1 MSRQRLGQHYLRDRR
16 VIDKIIA
23 SANVQPDERILEI
36 GTGRGV
42 LTKELVHLGAN
53 LEAYEVDRENL
64 AATLEELGVTRAI
77 VHLGDAFKRTPRFD
91 VLVSSLPYSRSAT
104 FVEWISQ
111 LEYDR
116 AVVLLQEDF
125 VNKILATP
133 GTRDYR
139 AISAIVQISS
149 EVKVLMRVDRESFS
163 PPPKVSS
170 LLVFM
175 KPKRRMT
182 GAEISRVKKLF
193 SLRRRE
199 IVSAL
204 AKLGMARPK
213 TNYGKRRV
221 YSLTPEEVLEICNQA
236 EGPTD
241 THKVFAP

>member
-1 MSRQRLGQHYLRDRR
+1 MSRQRLGQHYLTDQR
-16 VIDKIIA
+16 VVSEIVA
-23 SANVQPDERILEI
+23 SAKIQPDERILEI

-42 LTKELVHLGAN
+42 LTRELVHLGAN
-53 LEAYEVDRENL
+53 LEAYEVDRANL
-64 AATLEELGVTRAI
+64 AATLEELDIARAV
-77 VHLGDAFKRTPRFD
+77 VHLGDAFKETPRFD

-111 LEYDR
+111 LEYSR

-139 AISAIVQISS
+139 AISAIAQISS
-149 EVKVLMRVDRESFS
+149 EVKVLMRVGRESFS
-163 PPPKVSS
+163 PPPRVNS
-170 LLVFM
+170 LLVAV

-182 GAEISRVKKLF
+182 GIGISRVKRLF

-199 IVSAL
+199 AVSAM

-221 YSLTPEEVLEICNQA
+221 YSLTPEEVLEICGKA
-236 EGPTD
+236 
-241 THKVFAP
+241 A